1 MTDWGANPYAR
12 GAYAAARPG
21 CAAARKTLME
31 PVGNRIFFA
40 GEALG
45 GSLVQTCA
53 GARLSG
59 EAAALKVGDALK

>member
-1 MTDWGANPYAR
+1 MTDWGSNPFTR

-21 CAAARKTLME
+21 CAQARKTLME
-31 PVGNRIFFA
+31 PVGERIFFA

-59 EAAALKVGDALK
+59 EAVAAQVGERLK

>member
-21 CAAARKTLME
+21 YATARRVLME
-31 PVGNRIFFA
+31 PVGERIFFA

-45 GSLVQTCA
+45 GGLVQTCA

-59 EAAALKVGDALK
+59 EAVAAQVAQRLK